1 VTERR
6 GAYVSDREGMG
17 TWNYSYRENDFLE
30 TWWHKVKKILWSYL
44 NGSGV
49 KSLFAVP
56 CHQFRDFQRCGVGNR
71 AKPTFYLRKSG
82 IGDCGGGYLCILQW
96 GVPERME

>member
-6 GAYVSDREGMG
+6 GGYVSDREGMG

-56 CHQFRDFQRCGVGNR
+56 CHQFRDFQRWGRREQGE
-71 AKPTFYLRKSG
+71 T
-82 IGDCGGGYLCILQW
+82 DILFEKEW
-96 GVPERME
+96 NWRLWRRVFVYSSMGCT